1 MLFWQNHKGAGP
13 PGLSVWGW
21 QEAGVTAV
29 TARADPGVGA
39 KVWRKTSS
47 SKREEYEEEVL
58 PLPSSGLLLW
68 AQDIVQLHHGSEPGE
83 AKHLIHVVER
93 KEPGDQ
99 TGSQPPPRAS
109 FGFSVTRE

>member
-1 MLFWQNHKGAGP
+1 MLFWQSHKGAGP

-29 TARADPGVGA
+29 TARADPGVGD

-47 SKREEYEEEVL
+47 SEREDCEEEVL
-58 PLPSSGLLLW
+58 QLPTSGLWLW
-68 AQDIVQLHHGSEPGE
+68 AQGIVQRHHGSEPGV
-83 AKHLIHVVER
+83 AKQLIHVVER

-109 FGFSVTRE
+109 VGFFVTRE